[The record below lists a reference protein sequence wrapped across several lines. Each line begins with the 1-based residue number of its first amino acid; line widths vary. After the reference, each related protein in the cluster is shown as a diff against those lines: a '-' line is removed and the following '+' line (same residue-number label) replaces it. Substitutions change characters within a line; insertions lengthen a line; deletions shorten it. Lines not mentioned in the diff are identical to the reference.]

1 MTVTEERTNL
11 SAGRKR
17 SLSGRILR
25 NTTLNILV
33 LVVICCMI
41 MAFSM
46 QSLANSILLDSLQP
60 MVRQSAKTVEAN
72 IHMMADRMM
81 MIAGDSRMACVVS
94 SGSGGKAQTSG
105 VDMERTMK
113 NRKAVLTEAAE
124 VYELYTIALYDLEGR
139 LVQGIDGAPE
149 SLDSDFFALLKE
161 TDNLTTDTGTVF
173 QGRLGITMGMPVK
186 EGEGG
191 DRATSLYVVGVY
203 KYDTLNDVISSI
215 NLGKNGMAY
224 MVNREGII
232 TGHPDQSVVLGL
244 STLHEISNGNEDAIS
259 RATTGETGATEFSI
273 DGKRMLVAFSPIRG
287 TQWSLVIQVP
297 KSDYNELINGAVLAD
312 VLFTLAVLVVSILL
326 VLRLARSIS
335 RPVKRVT
342 DRMVALSDGDLH
354 TEMVSVRSGDEL
366 EVLAQ
371 TMKDTVESV
380 NQYISD
386 IEQVL
391 TQVADGNLRVEPQK
405 NYKGDFSLI
414 RGSLTA
420 ILKSMNETIRDF
432 RSAAFR
438 FVHMA
443 EELNRQSGQLHQASM
458 EQNQS
463 AEELVD
469 EVSHVKRQLSGV
481 AESSSQTQRK
491 TGEIVECIRKANL
504 QMAALS
510 GAMDDISANARE
522 ITKIAKSIE
531 DIAFQTNILAL
542 NASVEAARAGSA
554 GKGFA
559 VVADEVRD
567 LAVKSAEAA
576 RNATS
581 IIANTSS
588 LIHTG
593 VEMNADTARSL
604 KEVSDVSGQISEI
617 SDRLAK
623 AVHGQEDALEIMEE
637 RIGTISSLAD
647 RNLQN
652 AEGTKQSSGLLAKE
666 AEKLQFQVKKFVLKE
681 ERVQ

>member
-1 MTVTEERTNL
+1 MTVTEEQTSL

-25 NTTLNILV
+25 NITLNILV
-33 LVVICCMI
+33 LVVICCVI

-81 MIAGDSRMACVVS
+81 TIAGDSRMAGAAS
-94 SGSGGKAQTSG
+94 SDSGGGTRTVRA
-105 VDMERTMK
+105 DMERTME

-124 VYELYTIALYDLEGR
+124 IYELYTIALYDLEGQ
-139 LVQGIDGAPE
+139 LVQGTDGAPE
-149 SLDSDFFALLKE
+149 SLDGNFFAMLKE
-161 TDNLTTDTGTVF
+161 TDNLTTDSGTIF
-173 QGRLGITMGMPVK
+173 QGKLGITMGMPVK

-191 DRATSLYVVGVY
+191 DRTTSLYVVGVY
-203 KYDTLNDVISSI
+203 KYDALNDVISSI

-224 MVNREGII
+224 MVNREGIV
-232 TGHPDQSVVLGL
+232 TGHPDQAVVLGQ
-244 STLHEISNGNEDAIS
+244 STLHEISDGNEDAIS
-259 RATTGETGATEFSI
+259 RATTGETGSTEFSI
-273 DGKRMLVAFSPIRG
+273 DGRQMLVAFSPIRG

-312 VLFTLAVLVVSILL
+312 VLFTLAVLAVSILL

-335 RPVKRVT
+335 RPVKGVT

-354 TEMVSVRSGDEL
+354 TEMVSVSSGDEL
-366 EVLAQ
+366 EVLAR
-371 TMKDTVESV
+371 TLKDTVESV

-420 ILKSMNETIRDF
+420 IIKSMNETIWDF

-438 FVHMA
+438 LARMA
-443 EELNRQSGQLHQASM
+443 EELSGQSGQLHQASV

-491 TGEIVECIRKANL
+491 TGEITECIQKANS
-504 QMAALS
+504 QMEALS
-510 GAMDDISANARE
+510 GAMDDISANVLE

-559 VVADEVRD
+559 VVADEVRE
-567 LAVKSAEAA
+567 LAVKSAGAA
-576 RNATS
+576 KNATA
-581 IIANTSS
+581 IITNTRA

-593 VEMNADTARSL
+593 VELNADTARSL

-617 SDRLAK
+617 SDQLAE
-623 AVHGQEDALEIMEE
+623 AVHGQEDALAIMEE
-637 RIGTISSLAD
+637 RIGTISSIAD

-666 AEKLQFQVKKFVLKE
+666 AEKLQFQVKKFILKE
-681 ERVQ
+681 GHVQ